1 MGTQVSFGGHRIS
14 HNQESN
20 SVFIQ
25 PSEEKI
31 EAIRNLEEPKSKQE
45 VQSLVG
51 FLSQMSSFIPEVK
64 TVCPNI
70 KRQTS
75 KFSIFQ
81 WGPEEKKKLGEI
93 KKKLERI
100 ILITPIHTNLPLV
113 IHCDASGD
121 GLGWILTQM
130 EDPDSNVD
138 EYYKKKQTVIE
149 MGSASLTEAQRR
161 YSPI

>member
-1 MGTQVSFGGHRIS
+1 MSFGGHRIS
-14 HNQESN
+14 FNKDSN

-51 FLSQMSSFIPEVK
+51 FLSQMSSFVPE
-64 TVCPNI
+64 
-70 KRQTS
+70 
-75 KFSIFQ
+75 
-81 WGPEEKKKLGEI
+81 WGPEEAKEFVEI
-93 KKKLERI
+93 KKKLEKI
-100 ILITPIHTNLPLV
+100 IPITPIDTNLPLV

-130 EDPDSNVD
+130 EDPDNDVG
-138 EYYKKKQTVIE
+138 ECYKRK
-149 MGSASLTEAQRR
+149 
-161 YSPI
+161 